1 MNSKKTCPVCPVVT
15 YLTLMNC
22 TFVEFS
28 DDAEPLLGEVNDL
41 HELSNLVEVERDQ
54 SEDEDDLMTLMIGKR
69 NSR

>member
-1 MNSKKTCPVCPVVT
+1 VNSEKMCPVVVVT

-22 TFVEFS
+22 TFVEFG
-28 DDAEPLLGEVNDL
+28 DKAEEPLLGEVNDL